1 VWTDPSTLSFAARVL
16 INDLDLRV
24 IAPDHT
30 VYLGNANVIR
40 YCVSRDTDSVSTSKC
55 VVKESWD
62 TLAVRDHENN
72 VETVRAPA
80 ALEGN
85 YLIQVI
91 GRDIPGASSVTPHQA
106 YSSQK
111 FSLVLTG
118 SKKSSSK

>member
-1 VWTDPSTLSFAARVL
+1 MWTDPSTLSFAARVL

-62 TLAVRDHENN
+62 TLVVRDHENN

-91 GRDIPGASSVTPHQA
+91 GRDIPSASAVTPQ
-106 YSSQK
+106 
-111 FSLVLTG
+111 
-118 SKKSSSK
+118 